1 MPTPD
6 FWYDQPQNEW
16 VIVLK
21 GAARLQFEDGMVEMK
36 VGDFINIPAFKKH
49 RVDWTTP
56 DEPTVWL
63 GSSVTEVRTN
73 ATWTPSGR
81 ESFRCPGPVEAD
93 CPRRNRLGLADAQFG
108 PSTMGTCFDWA
119 AIILGGSLGLF
130 VSLVAG
136 VSIPDTMLTI
146 GAITGLFEGIV
157 RGFSYYGL
165 VGAIVGGPLGL
176 VAGMIASVPVMV
188 LILMILCLGTGS
200 VKKAKSE

>member
-1 MPTPD
+1 M
-6 FWYDQPQNEW
+6 NRLCGW
-16 VIVLK
+16 VFGM
-21 GAARLQFEDGMVEMK
+21 GAAMNADSGPDPGGNRPDVLAPLRPSALVVIALVCGCSVWAFHY
-36 VGDFINIPAFKKH
+36 GDVFLI
-49 RVDWTTP
+49 
-56 DEPTVWL
+56 
-63 GSSVTEVRTN
+63 
-73 ATWTPSGR
+73 
-81 ESFRCPGPVEAD
+81 C
-93 CPRRNRLGLADAQFG
+93 
-108 PSTMGTCFDWA
+108 A

-165 VGAIVGGPLGL
+165 VGAIVGGLLGL